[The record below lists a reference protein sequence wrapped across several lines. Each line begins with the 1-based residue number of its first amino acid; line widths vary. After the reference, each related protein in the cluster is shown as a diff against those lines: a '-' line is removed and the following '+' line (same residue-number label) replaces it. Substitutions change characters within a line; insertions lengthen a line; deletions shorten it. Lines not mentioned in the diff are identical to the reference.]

1 MNIRLNISTIY
12 KQIVYIL
19 LITIIL
25 YVIYQLVIFKK
36 EPLQSSSETNNNN
49 IGYGSKV
56 KVLLMMFFVATF
68 GIVYFKV
75 GVDELQEGG
84 EQKLNDVFKFE
95 KSMIDNIRQDVSIG
109 KVPF

>member
-36 EPLQSSSETNNNN
+36 EPLPSSNETANN